1 MKRIYI
7 IIATIAAIAIS
18 AVNAYGEELTAK
30 AEKAYSADKYSEALA
45 LYEQAAA
52 NEGTS
57 SALMYNIGNCHYR
70 LGHPGKAILYYERAL
85 NIDPTNADARS
96 NLEFVKSKI
105 TDNTDVDESNI
116 IVELF
121 RKIRDCSS
129 SNGWATIAI
138 VTFLV
143 FLAAIALYVFGSSVL
158 QKKIGFFGAI
168 VLLIIVIFANG
179 FAYNIRNRIEQKRYA
194 IITVPTVVLST
205 SPRQP
210 KGKTEEAF
218 ILNEG
223 TKIYILDSVANKDE
237 GIWYDIKADDSHRAW
252 INGVNIEKI

>member
-1 MKRIYI
+1 M
-7 IIATIAAIAIS
+7 
-18 AVNAYGEELTAK
+18 TAK

-45 LYEQAAA
+45 LYEQAAT

-96 NLEFVKSKI
+96 NMEFVKSKI

-138 VTFLV
+138 VTFLL
-143 FLAAIALYVFGSSVL
+143 FLGAIALYVFGSSVL